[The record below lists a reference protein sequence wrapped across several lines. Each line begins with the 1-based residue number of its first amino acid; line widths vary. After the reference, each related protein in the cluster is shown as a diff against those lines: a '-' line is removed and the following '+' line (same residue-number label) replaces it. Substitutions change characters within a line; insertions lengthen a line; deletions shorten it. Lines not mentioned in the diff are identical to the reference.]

1 MTLSAASLERGRGW
15 LDFCE
20 TADVSER
27 GKPSGYLT
35 QGLETSP
42 EGARQLNQYGYL
54 YALLGLVA
62 VVVIGVGLF
71 LWLA

>member
-1 MTLSAASLERGRGW
+1 MLCASVPEWPPNVGV
-15 LDFCE
+15 CE

-27 GKPSGYLT
+27 DRPSGYLT
-35 QGLETSP
+35 EGLEASP
-42 EGARQLNQYGYL
+42 EAARQLNQHGYL

-62 VVVIGVGLF
+62 VVVIGVALL

>member
-1 MTLSAASLERGRGW
+1 M
-15 LDFCE
+15 
-20 TADVSER
+20 SER
-27 GKPSGYLT
+27 DKPSGYVT

-54 YALLGLVA
+54 YALLGLIA
-62 VVVIGVGLF
+62 VLVIGVLLV

>member
-1 MTLSAASLERGRGW
+1 MSLELGRHLG
-15 LDFCE
+15 E
-20 TADVSER
+20 TSNMSER
-27 GKPSGYLT
+27 DKPSGYLT

-62 VVVIGVGLF
+62 VVVIGVMLL